1 MVVNYFVCPCLF
13 DTISAI
19 KYDDI
24 DELMKFLRVNYLII
38 ECDRTIYIA
47 CRDSID
53 FYSDY
58 IREDE
63 DCDTCFNS
71 DEPISCL
78 DLICYGFEDS
88 CSNCEKIILDFFS
101 DHLCKIEK

>member
-1 MVVNYFVCPCLF
+1 MVNYFVCPCLF

-19 KYDDI
+19 NYNDI
-24 DELMKFLRVNYLII
+24 DELMKFLSVNYLII
-38 ECDRTIYIA
+38 ECNRTIYIA

-63 DCDTCFNS
+63 NCDTCFNS

>member
-13 DTISAI
+13 DIVSAI
-19 KYDDI
+19 NYEDI
-24 DELMKFLRVNYLII
+24 NELMKFLSVNYLII
-38 ECDRTIYIA
+38 ECNRSFYIA
-47 CRDSID
+47 CWDSID

-58 IREDE
+58 NK

-78 DLICYGFEDS
+78 DLICYGFEDA
-88 CSNCEKIILDFFS
+88 CSKCEKIILDFFS
-101 DHLCKIEK
+101 DHLSKIEK

>member
-1 MVVNYFVCPCLF
+1 MVNYFVCLCLF

-24 DELMKFLRVNYLII
+24 DELMKFLSVNYLII

-63 DCDTCFNS
+63 GCDTCFNS

-88 CSNCEKIILDFFS
+88 CPNCEKIILDFFS
-101 DHLCKIEK
+101 DHLWKIEK